1 MASLMYRPFMQT
13 MLAPGNAANGHGGL
27 TLDLLGG
34 GDLSGSGED
43 TGTSVLGAL
52 LVDDVGGYTFSAD
65 HAWVSDLGTNVVAN
79 GGGSGTG
86 AEEGELQNM
95 QLRNSNSGVA
105 LDADDLTM
113 TGVGDGVES
122 VNAIVIAVLVSDS
135 GDENP
140 LVCHIDTGTGFD
152 FVPNASTV
160 TITWAGADD
169 YIFSIGA

>member
-1 MASLMYRPFMQT
+1 MASAMYRPFMQT
-13 MLAPGNAANGHGGL
+13 MLAPGNTANGHGGL

-43 TGTSVLGAL
+43 TGTSVLGVA
-52 LVDDVGGYTFSAD
+52 LVDTTTGYTWSAD
-65 HAWVSDLGTNVVAN
+65 HAWVSDLGTNIVED
-79 GGGSGTG
+79 GGASGTG
-86 AEEGELQNM
+86 AEEGELQNV

-122 VNAIVIAVLVSDS
+122 VNAIVIAVLLSDS

-140 LVCHIDTGTGFD
+140 LVCYIDTGSGFG
-152 FVPNASTV
+152 FVPNGSTV
-160 TITWAGADD
+160 TITWDAADD